1 MPETAFRIRFD
12 IMALLSLRD
21 ISLSYGGRPLM
32 DAVNLHIERGD
43 RIALLGINGT
53 GKSTL
58 LRILSGDT
66 PPDDGE
72 VIHADQL
79 RITRL
84 PQQVPTHLQG
94 RVFNIVCPTPSDP
107 TQHLHA
113 RQMLSRF
120 HLDPEIDF
128 ASLSG
133 GTRRRVL
140 LAQILLGQPDLVLLD
155 EPTNHLDL
163 DSIVWLEDFLLRYCP
178 TFLFVS
184 HDRAFL
190 RRIANRVI
198 ELDRGQL
205 ADWNCDYDTFLKRKA
220 EALQAE
226 ARHWAEFDRK
236 LAQEEAWRRQGVR
249 ARAIRNQGRLRALV
263 ALREER
269 RQRRE
274 TIGTAR
280 LSIQEAE
287 RSGHLVLKAEGV
299 TFGYGPPGST
309 QPLIRDFSARLTR
322 GDKVGLLGPNG
333 CGKTT
338 LLRLLLDPDQ
348 PIPNGVRHAGQ
359 ITQGTRLAIAYSDQ
373 LRAQLDENL
382 SLVENIAQG
391 REFIDIDGT
400 RRHVIGY
407 LEDFLFSA
415 DRARQ
420 PVRTLSGGER
430 NRLLLARLFAQPS
443 NFLVLDEPTNDLD
456 LDTLDLLEEKIS
468 TYSGTVL
475 LVSHDRA
482 FLNNV
487 VTHVWA
493 FEKYAA
499 AQPEIRLGADE
510 GWYINEYVGG
520 YDDWVRQRVET
531 PLPRPPPKKTERAP
545 RKAAG
550 PKPNKP
556 TAAEL
561 RELEALPGHIEA
573 LEAEQS
579 QLHAEMADPAFYR
592 QSGEALAHA
601 RERAE
606 KLVRELESAY
616 RRWEELETKVS
627 ETGGGAA
634 GPAQ

>member
-1 MPETAFRIRFD
+1 
-12 IMALLSLRD
+12 MALLSLRN
-21 ISLSYGGRPLM
+21 ISISYGGRPLV
-32 DAVNLHIERGD
+32 DSVDLHIERGD
-43 RIALLGINGT
+43 RVALLGINGT

-58 LRILSGDT
+58 LRILAGDT
-66 PPDDGE
+66 PPDEGE
-72 VIHADQL
+72 VVHSAHL

-94 RVFNIVCPTPSDP
+94 NVFNIVCPNPSDAE
-107 TQHLHA
+107 QNLEA
-113 RQMLSRF
+113 RQILSRL
-120 HLDPEIDF
+120 HLDPAADF
-128 ASLSG
+128 TSLSG

-163 DSIVWLEDFLLRYCP
+163 DSIVWLEEFLLRYCR
-178 TFLFVS
+178 TFFFIT

-190 RRIANRVI
+190 RRIATRVI
-198 ELDRGQL
+198 ELDRGHL
-205 ADWNCDYDTFLKRKA
+205 SDWNCDYDTFLKRKA
-220 EALQAE
+220 EFLQAE
-226 ARHWAEFDRK
+226 SRHWEEFDRK
-236 LAQEEAWRRQGVR
+236 LEKEEAWRRQGVR
-249 ARAIRNQGRLRALV
+249 ARAVRNQGRLRALM
-263 ALREER
+263 ALRDER

-274 TIGTAR
+274 SSGPAR
-280 LSIQEAE
+280 MSIQESE
-287 RSGHLVLKAEGV
+287 RSGQIVLKAEQV
-299 TFGYGPPGST
+299 TFGYGPLESAP
-309 QPLIRDFSARLTR
+309 PLIRDFSARLSR

-338 LLRLLLDPDQ
+338 LLRLILAPGE
-348 PIPNGVRHAGQ
+348 PIANGVLHAGQ
-359 ITQGTRLAIAYSDQ
+359 ISHGTRLEIAYSDQ

-382 SLVENIAQG
+382 SLIDNIAHG
-391 REFIDIDGT
+391 REFLEIDGT

-456 LDTLDLLEEKIS
+456 LDTLDLLEERIAS
-468 TYSGTVL
+468 YSGTVL

-493 FEKYAA
+493 FEKYLTD
-499 AQPEIRLGADE
+499 QPDLRLGPDQ

-520 YDDWVRQRVET
+520 YDDWLEHRIPLPAPT
-531 PLPRPPPKKTERAP
+531 PLKKKPDLPP
-545 RKAAG
+545 RKPT
-550 PKPNKP
+550 PKVKKP
-556 TAAEL
+556 SASDL

-592 QSGEALAHA
+592 KTGEAIAHA
-601 RERAE
+601 RDRAE
-606 KLVRELESAY
+606 KIVVELETAY
-616 RRWEELETKVS
+616 HRWEELELRVATP
-627 ETGGGAA
+627 GN
-634 GPAQ
+634 PA